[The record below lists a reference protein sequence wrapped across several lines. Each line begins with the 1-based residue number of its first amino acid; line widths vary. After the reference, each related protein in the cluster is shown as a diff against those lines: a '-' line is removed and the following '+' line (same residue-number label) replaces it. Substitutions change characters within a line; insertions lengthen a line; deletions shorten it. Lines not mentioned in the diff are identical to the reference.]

1 MSRRSES
8 VWQGARGNGLGSP
21 LRVTMA
27 APGRTSV
34 PLCDGRCG
42 RPCQAVVERRS
53 RAAALHVM
61 DRLPIVLT
69 LEERGSRGSVA
80 REGGVP
86 Q

>member
-21 LRVTMA
+21 PPGHDGCAGAHECSPLRRA
-27 APGRTSV
+27 LRTSM
-34 PLCDGRCG
+34 LSR
-42 RPCQAVVERRS
+42 VERRS
-53 RAAALHVM
+53 RDTALHVM